1 MTSINALDI
10 CNLAL
15 SKLGESPIPDIDANG
30 SPAARQ
36 CYLHYHPTRREIL
49 CAHRWSFA
57 QQVLEIE
64 SSQLPNQSADN
75 QEQHLSHALPVDCLR
90 VLSVNQSSW
99 ILRGRS
105 IYTRHSPIKL
115 LYIIDCEDT
124 SLFEPLFIDALAT
137 RLAYKMC
144 TALTSSST
152 LKQSLAEEYSRISLP
167 GAAHFNAGQPH
178 PNDPPPL
185 SRMWKSR
192 KGDDPTDF

>member
-1 MTSINALDI
+1 MTPLNALDI

-57 QQVLEIE
+57 QEMREIE
-64 SSQLPNQSADN
+64 SSQQPNHLLDN
-75 QEQHLSHALPVDCLR
+75 QEQHLPHSLPSDCLR

-105 IYTRHSPIKL
+105 VYTRHSPIKL
-115 LYIIDCEDT
+115 LYINDCEDT

-152 LKQSLAEEYSRISLP
+152 LKQSLAEEYTRISLP
-167 GAAHFNAGQPH
+167 GAAHFNAVQSHSNDSH
-178 PNDPPPL
+178 PL
-185 SRMWKSR
+185 YRMWKAR
-192 KGDDPTDF
+192 EGEDPTDF